1 MPAGKYRMNRGVGR
15 QACKNRLDQWLEKGI
30 FQYAHGIQVNCP
42 PSPKG
47 KEGAEY
53 ELLFTV

>member
-1 MPAGKYRMNRGVGR
+1 MNREVGR

-42 PSPKG
+42 PGPIG